1 MFLERNIPDQS
12 VNARYA
18 SLTERGISV
27 EQIAAVAHGANRA
40 FCQTIG
46 DNSHLDWND
55 SPLWQR
61 ASSVAGVE
69 FAIEH
74 LDTVTP
80 KMMYSN
86 WAHQKMNEGWVY
98 GPEKDPVKKTH
109 PCLAGY
115 ESLPDE
121 QKQKDNLFIAVVKS
135 FF

>member
-1 MFLERNIPDQS
+1 MFLERNILDQV
-12 VNARYA
+12 VNDRFA
-18 SLTERGISV
+18 SLSARSISV

-40 FCQTIG
+40 FCQSIG
-46 DNSHLDWND
+46 DFSHHDWSE
-55 SPLWQR
+55 SPDWQKS
-61 ASSVAGVE
+61 SSVAGVE
-69 FAIEH
+69 YVIRH
-74 LDTVTP
+74 LDAVTP
-80 KMMYSN
+80 QMMYSN